1 MLSNKDTED
10 KTIERRADEI
20 TCESNKFLNSDKSKR
35 KKYIFRIKKK
45 KQKKQKQ
52 KSTME
57 KRFGK

>member
-35 KKYIFRIKKK
+35 KKVHF
-45 KQKKQKQ
+45 QN
-52 KSTME
+52 
-57 KRFGK
+57 